1 MVFIFPVIYIL
12 SFILAITDFIR
23 GKKEGFLLFLIFGL
37 SIYTSALS
45 VTFML
50 GFKDLIIY
58 LQSFKE
64 IFILLMLGTSL
75 WNLKTRLKLHFID
88 YSILVFFFFTLL
100 YAILPIGEQGLVDRV
115 LAFKSTSFFI
125 LVYACGRLFKP
136 EEIYISKYFHYI
148 LLVIIMAAVVIL
160 YEYITDQ
167 HLQTLTGY
175 ADYNFY
181 LFNFEPSGNFGL
193 TWTFESEGG
202 FKRFASFFANPLEL
216 AAATIIGLSVIGAL
230 YTTNENKFKID
241 GFGILALTATFIC
254 ILLALSRSSFISYF
268 IVVYFFAFF
277 TRKKFILT
285 LVHSAAALVVLY
297 LIYLFWT
304 SDGRDDGLQQVI
316 INTLNFSNP
325 SSVGHLVEWI
335 QGALAIAEN
344 PLGLGLGS
352 SGRIGG
358 SLGENIGGENQFII
372 IGVQLGIIALLI
384 YLLIYIA
391 LIRSCIKWLP
401 RLKGKEKKL
410 CLALLLI
417 KIGFIIPSLTSEIES
432 SSYISYLTWFLSGL
446 FISIITEKGNVI
458 KIGDGRKN

>member
-1 MVFIFPVIYIL
+1 MVFIFPIIYIL

-45 VTFML
+45 VTFMFGL
-50 GFKDLIIY
+50 KDFIIY

-64 IFILLMLGTSL
+64 VFILVMLGTSI
-75 WNLKTRLKLHFID
+75 WNLKTRIKLHFVD
-88 YSILVFFFFTLL
+88 YVILTFFLYTLI
-100 YAILPIGEQGLVDRV
+100 YALIPIGDQGFMDRA

-125 LVYACGRLFKP
+125 LVYACGRLLKA
-136 EEIYISKYFHYI
+136 EDIYISKYFHYI
-148 LLVIIMAAVVIL
+148 LMVSILAAIVIL
-160 YEYITDQ
+160 YEYLTDR

-181 LFNFEPSGNFGL
+181 LFNFEPSGNYGL

-216 AAATIIGLSVIGAL
+216 AAATIIGLSIVGAL
-230 YTTNENKFKID
+230 YTTNDNKLKID
-241 GFGILALTATFIC
+241 GFGITALISTFIC

-277 TRKKFILT
+277 TKKKFILN
-285 LVHSAAALVVLY
+285 LVHTVGILAILY
-297 LIYLFWT
+297 VIYLFWT
-304 SDGRDDGLQQVI
+304 TEGRDDGLRQVI

-372 IGVQLGIIALLI
+372 IGVQTGA
-384 YLLIYIA
+384 IA
-391 LIRSCIKWLP
+391 LIIYLIIYISLIKTCINWLP
-401 RLKGKEKKL
+401 KLKGKEKKI

-417 KIGFIIPSLTSEIES
+417 KLGFIIPSLTSEIES
-432 SSYISYLTWFLSGL
+432 SSYISYMTWFLSGL
-446 FISIITEKGNVI
+446 FISVITDESKKLNV
-458 KIGDGRKN
+458 KNA